1 MDAKYHGQIVA
12 RLNSEGVTNLSDESL
27 ASVLGPCVGG
37 KKLIDTAKRLRE
49 DGSLTDAD
57 LILEDTDKEDAK
69 HVPKQEH
76 DQE

>member
-27 ASVLGPCVGG
+27 ASALDPCVGG
-37 KKLIDTAKRLRE
+37 KKLIETAKRLRE

-57 LILEDTDKEDAK
+57 LIFEDTAMEDTK
-69 HVPKQEH
+69 HSPAP
-76 DQE
+76 